1 MRKTTNDK
9 TLERNYLQKFQFLI
23 NEYELIKLKKHTRYK
38 FVTDFYKDNETSRQT
53 FLKYYNKFR
62 RSGNLT
68 DLLPGKRGPKWK
80 SRRPI
85 PYIENK
91 VVELRIKGNNK
102 YEIHSI
108 LKPKLGKLTPSPSGI
123 YNIFKRKGLNKLT
136 LKIKENKRK
145 IIKKKAGELG
155 HIDCHY
161 LPKGILKNSNERLY
175 LLCVID
181 SCTRIAWA
189 EVVKD
194 IKSLT
199 VMFATLKSLN
209 ILSEHF
215 KIKFAEILSDNGSE
229 FGGRNIKVKE
239 GHPFERML
247 MELDIK
253 HRYTRPYRPQTN
265 GKVERFWR
273 TIEDDLLSETCFD
286 SLEHLQEELL
296 QYIWYYNYERPH
308 QALNG
313 LTPKKILENLST
325 N

>member
-1 MRKTTNDK
+1 MISTKGK
-9 TLERNYLQKFQFLI
+9 
-23 NEYELIKLKKHTRYK
+23 
-38 FVTDFYKDNETSRQT
+38 
-53 FLKYYNKFR
+53 R
-62 RSGNLT
+62 RS
-68 DLLPGKRGPKWK
+68 
-80 SRRPI
+80 SRSASDR
-85 PYIENK
+85 
-91 VVELRIKGNNK
+91 
-102 YEIHSI
+102 
-108 LKPKLGKLTPSPSGI
+108 T
-123 YNIFKRKGLNKLT
+123 
-136 LKIKENKRK
+136 
-145 IIKKKAGELG
+145 
-155 HIDCHY
+155 
-161 LPKGILKNSNERLY
+161 
-175 LLCVID
+175 
-181 SCTRIAWA
+181 
-189 EVVKD
+189 
-194 IKSLT
+194 
-199 VMFATLKSLN
+199 
-209 ILSEHF
+209 
-215 KIKFAEILSDNGSE
+215 FAEILSDNGSE

>member
-215 KIKFAEILSDNGSE
+215 KIKFAEIL
-229 FGGRNIKVKE
+229 
-239 GHPFERML
+239 

-296 QYIWYYNYERPH
+296 QYIWYYNYEIFLMFFFYAKR
-308 QALNG
+308 
-313 LTPKKILENLST
+313 
-325 N
+325 

>member
-38 FVTDFYKDNETSRQT
+38 FVTDFDKDNETSRQT

>member
-102 YEIHSI
+102 YEI
-108 LKPKLGKLTPSPSGI
+108 

-215 KIKFAEILSDNGSE
+215 KIKFAEIL
-229 FGGRNIKVKE
+229 
-239 GHPFERML
+239 

-296 QYIWYYNYERPH
+296 QYIWYYNYEIFLMFFFYAKR
-308 QALNG
+308 
-313 LTPKKILENLST
+313 
-325 N
+325 